1 MHLFLVVKSNV
12 IVTNYMVYPR
22 ETQAHSVEEP
32 SENDQADS
40 QRTSGRYWSQSKRA
54 FREESNE

>member
-1 MHLFLVVKSNV
+1 
-12 IVTNYMVYPR
+12 MVYPR
-22 ETQAHSVEEP
+22 ETQEHSVEEP